1 MSNHPIE
8 NHDSLSDSSTPEW
21 QKAWT
26 SELSRRLVEIKEG
39 RVQLID
45 ADEVHEELQ
54 AELQL
59 TQK

>member
-1 MSNHPIE
+1 MSTHRIE
-8 NHDSLSDSSTPEW
+8 NHDSLSDPSTPEW

-26 SELSRRLVEIKEG
+26 SELSRRLVEIQEG

-59 TQK
+59 TPR